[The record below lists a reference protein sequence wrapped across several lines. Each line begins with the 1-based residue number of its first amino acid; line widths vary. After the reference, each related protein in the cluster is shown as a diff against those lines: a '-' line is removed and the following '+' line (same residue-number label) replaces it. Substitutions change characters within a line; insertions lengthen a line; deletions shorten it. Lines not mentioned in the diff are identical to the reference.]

1 MHLKEDH
8 SITDE
13 DIKTHNQIKLKFS
26 KRKIRMLFKK
36 SRNHFFFFKMFPFEL
51 PLLLHLLQWEVRV
64 LFGKWLPTHF
74 G

>member
-36 SRNHFFFFKMFPFEL
+36 SRNHFF
-51 PLLLHLLQWEVRV
+51 LLQNVS
-64 LFGKWLPTHF
+64 F
-74 G
+74 